1 MKKLLSSILLTCAL
15 LAVSL
20 ASNATIHYVYPG
32 GSGSQDGTSWS
43 NAAPDIQHLLTPS
56 HFAVHLPSGP
66 TIYPNY
72 PVDYDTIFVAGGTY
86 SSVWFHNGGCVYQG
100 AIVESSNFCRL
111 HIYGGFNGNET
122 SLDQRLDWTS
132 NPSIID
138 AQGDRAV
145 WFEDMISHAGNV
157 VFDGFIV
164 KGAGRRKEA
173 FRIVNT
179 NAWISHVIVCNN
191 IGIPFYLEHVPYYP
205 NEDFYATTSLVDVI
219 VKDNN
224 GEGWPASL
232 AVSAYSQFKIY
243 NSTIVWNDCDSMWN
257 NHPLSL
263 YYSYAN
269 KSICKI
275 YNSIVWKNG
284 YGDRIIDATYGQYP
298 PGLYYQNSII
308 EHISDPTSD
317 WATYGHD
324 MGNCAD
330 TDPMLQPDCSPQYGS
345 PAIGFGD
352 YQLYPY
358 YQAYLL
364 YLSHHPFAHWF
375 YDVNNNDRFNFD
387 FNSHTPL
394 IDAGAIQ
401 YYKNSI
407 DERII
412 IDWLNNTDIMGG
424 NVISPIEYAPPVP
437 PTNYVQSI
445 PLITPTKVMV
455 NQPIYIKNIANKYT
469 VSVFDISGRIISQYS
484 LSNDATISAP
494 AQNGLYIVV
503 ATQEGKTCTKEIILV
518 K

>member
-1 MKKLLSSILLTCAL
+1 MQTCAF

-20 ASNATIHYVYPG
+20 VSNATIHYVYPG
-32 GSGSQDGTSWS
+32 GLGLQNGTSWA
-43 NAAPDIQHLLTPS
+43 NAAPDIQYLLTPS
-56 HFAVHLPSGP
+56 HFAVHLPSGQ

-86 SSVWFHNGGCVYQG
+86 SSVWFHNGGCMYQG
-100 AIVESSNFCRL
+100 TIVESSNFCRL
-111 HIYGGFNGNET
+111 HIYGGFDGHET

-179 NAWISHVIVCNN
+179 NAWISHVIICDN

-205 NEDFYATTSLVDVI
+205 NEDFFATTSLVDVI
-219 VKDNN
+219 VKNN
-224 GEGWPASL
+224 RGEGWPASL

-243 NSTIVWNDCDSMWN
+243 NSTIIWNDCDSMWN

-284 YGDRIIDATYGQYP
+284 HGDRIIDATYGQYP
-298 PGLYYQNSII
+298 PELYYKNSII
-308 EHISDPTSD
+308 EHTSNPLSD
-317 WATYGHD
+317 WNAYGID
-324 MGNCAD
+324 LGNTID
-330 TDPMLQPDCSPQYGS
+330 TDPMLLPNCEPQYGS
-345 PAIGFGD
+345 PAISWGD
-352 YQLYPY
+352 YKLYPY
-358 YQAYLL
+358 FQTYLL
-364 YLSHHPFAHWF
+364 YIYHIPFAFWF
-375 YDVNNNDRFNFD
+375 YDVNNKNRFCYEPFFD
-387 FNSHTPL
+387 IPK

-401 YYKNSI
+401 NTQNSTETDHI
-407 DERII
+407 RE
-412 IDWLNNTDIMGG
+412 WLNLTDIMGG
-424 NVISPIEYAPPVP
+424 NVVSPNEYAPPAP
-437 PTNYVQSI
+437 QTNFVQSI
-445 PLITPTKVMV
+445 PLITPTKVAAS
-455 NQPIYIKNIANKYT
+455 QPLYIKNIAKKYT
-469 VSVFDISGRIISQYS
+469 ISVFDMNGRINSQYS
-484 LSNDATISAP
+484 LSNDAVISAP
-494 AQNGLYIVV
+494 AQNGLYTVV
-503 ATQEGKTCTKEIILV
+503 VTQEGKICTKEIILV